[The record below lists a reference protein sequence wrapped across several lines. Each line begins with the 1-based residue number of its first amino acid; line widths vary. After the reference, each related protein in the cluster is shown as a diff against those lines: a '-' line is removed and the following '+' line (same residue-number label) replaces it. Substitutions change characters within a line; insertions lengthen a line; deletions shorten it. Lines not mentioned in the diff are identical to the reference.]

1 MSFHNAFVGPA
12 LIVKGFI
19 KLCVKHIFEQPKA
32 MDESEVIIFVI
43 IFVQIQNFDLSE
55 IRLVSDTTFS
65 YSIRSRILAI
75 CSSFFPTKSPQLLS

>member
-32 MDESEVIIFVI
+32 MDESEVI